1 MRFTQNHK
9 YKHCDAR
16 RLVSLPKPLILWGG
30 FISLSNFKTI
40 HSVVWG
46 KVVTLQSNWHATNK
60 KSHLPKKQQI
70 NKSLYKSLPLE
81 KTVWLSWLLIV
92 DAESICSA
100 ILCPESPAI
109 HQKGNC
115 VWRCAL
121 VCPRHHRITESPSL
135 FSALSALGPESL
147 LTSSTN
153 CFEVNSPQFMNLH
166 KLFLQPRSIQ
176 LIFME
181 PWEIPFLR
189 KKLGKLA
196 FNRWCQN
203 LACGTSTWTMNK
215 RLNLWVGNTFVF
227 CYH

>member
-1 MRFTQNHK
+1 MPQTK
-9 YKHCDAR
+9 I
-16 RLVSLPKPLILWGG
+16 PLTE
-30 FISLSNFKTI
+30 KT
-40 HSVVWG
+40 
-46 KVVTLQSNWHATNK
+46 TNK
-60 KSHLPKKQQI
+60 QI
-70 NKSLYKSLPLE
+70 FIQISPSVK

-115 VWRCAL
+115 VWRYAL

-135 FSALSALGPESL
+135 VSALSALGPESL

-166 KLFLQPRSIQ
+166 KLFLQPKSIQ

-181 PWEIPFLR
+181 PWEILFLR
-189 KKLGKLA
+189 KKLEKLA

-203 LACGTSTWTMNK
+203 LACGTSTWPMNK
-215 RLNLWVGNTFVF
+215 RLNLWVGNTFVWALIYTSNTPLATLRANSHTLF
-227 CYH
+227 TRFLLVLLLDKQSAKWNMFLIYR

>member
-1 MRFTQNHK
+1 MPQTK
-9 YKHCDAR
+9 I
-16 RLVSLPKPLILWGG
+16 PLIE
-30 FISLSNFKTI
+30 KT
-40 HSVVWG
+40 
-46 KVVTLQSNWHATNK
+46 TNK
-60 KSHLPKKQQI
+60 QI
-70 NKSLYKSLPLE
+70 FIQISPSVK

-115 VWRCAL
+115 VWRYAL

-135 FSALSALGPESL
+135 VSALSALGPESL

-181 PWEIPFLR
+181 PWEILFLR
-189 KKLGKLA
+189 KKLEKLA

-215 RLNLWVGNTFVF
+215 RLNLWVGNTFVWALIYTSNTPLATLRANSHTLF
-227 CYH
+227 TRFLLVLLLDKQSAKWNMFLIYR

>member
-1 MRFTQNHK
+1 MPQTK
-9 YKHCDAR
+9 I
-16 RLVSLPKPLILWGG
+16 PLTE
-30 FISLSNFKTI
+30 KT
-40 HSVVWG
+40 
-46 KVVTLQSNWHATNK
+46 TNK
-60 KSHLPKKQQI
+60 QI
-70 NKSLYKSLPLE
+70 FIQISPSVK

-115 VWRCAL
+115 VWRYAL

-135 FSALSALGPESL
+135 VSALSALGPESV

-181 PWEIPFLR
+181 PWEILFLR
-189 KKLGKLA
+189 KKLEKLA

-215 RLNLWVGNTFVF
+215 RLNLWVGNTFVWALIYTSNTPLATLRANSHTLF
-227 CYH
+227 TRFLLVLLLDKQSAKWNMFLIYR

>member
-1 MRFTQNHK
+1 MPQTK
-9 YKHCDAR
+9 I
-16 RLVSLPKPLILWGG
+16 PLTE
-30 FISLSNFKTI
+30 KT
-40 HSVVWG
+40 
-46 KVVTLQSNWHATNK
+46 TNK
-60 KSHLPKKQQI
+60 QI
-70 NKSLYKSLPLE
+70 FIQISPSVK

-115 VWRCAL
+115 VWRYAL

-135 FSALSALGPESL
+135 VSALSALGPESL

-181 PWEIPFLR
+181 PWEILFLR
-189 KKLGKLA
+189 KKLEKLA

-215 RLNLWVGNTFVF
+215 RLNLWVGNTFVWALIYTSNTPLATLRANSQTLF
-227 CYH
+227 TRFLLVLLLDKQSAKWNMFLIYR

>member
-1 MRFTQNHK
+1 MPQTK
-9 YKHCDAR
+9 I
-16 RLVSLPKPLILWGG
+16 PLTE
-30 FISLSNFKTI
+30 KT
-40 HSVVWG
+40 
-46 KVVTLQSNWHATNK
+46 TNK
-60 KSHLPKKQQI
+60 QI
-70 NKSLYKSLPLE
+70 FIQISPSVK

-115 VWRCAL
+115 VWRYAL

-135 FSALSALGPESL
+135 VSALSALGPESL

-166 KLFLQPRSIQ
+166 KLFLQPKSIQ

-181 PWEIPFLR
+181 PWEILFLR
-189 KKLGKLA
+189 KKLEKLA

-215 RLNLWVGNTFVF
+215 RLNLWVGNTFVWALIYTSNTPLATLRANSHTLF
-227 CYH
+227 TRFLLVLLLDKQSAKWNMFLIYG

>member
-1 MRFTQNHK
+1 MPQTK
-9 YKHCDAR
+9 I
-16 RLVSLPKPLILWGG
+16 PLTE
-30 FISLSNFKTI
+30 KT
-40 HSVVWG
+40 
-46 KVVTLQSNWHATNK
+46 TNK
-60 KSHLPKKQQI
+60 QI
-70 NKSLYKSLPLE
+70 FIQISPSVK

-115 VWRCAL
+115 VWRYAL

-135 FSALSALGPESL
+135 VSALSALGPESL

-181 PWEIPFLR
+181 PWEILFLR
-189 KKLGKLA
+189 KKLEKLA

-215 RLNLWVGNTFVF
+215 RLDLWVGNTFVWALIYTSNTPLATLRANSHTLF
-227 CYH
+227 TRFLLVLLLDKQSAKWNMFLIYT

>member
-1 MRFTQNHK
+1 MPQTK
-9 YKHCDAR
+9 I
-16 RLVSLPKPLILWGG
+16 PLTE
-30 FISLSNFKTI
+30 KT
-40 HSVVWG
+40 
-46 KVVTLQSNWHATNK
+46 TNK
-60 KSHLPKKQQI
+60 QI
-70 NKSLYKSLPLE
+70 FIQISPSVK

-115 VWRCAL
+115 VWRYAL

-135 FSALSALGPESL
+135 VSALSALGPESV

-166 KLFLQPRSIQ
+166 KLFLQPKSIQ

-181 PWEIPFLR
+181 PWEILFLR
-189 KKLGKLA
+189 KKLEKLA

-215 RLNLWVGNTFVF
+215 RLNLWVGNTFVWALIYTSNTPLATLRANSHTLF
-227 CYH
+227 TRFLLVLLLDKQSAKWNMFLIYR

>member
-1 MRFTQNHK
+1 MPQTK
-9 YKHCDAR
+9 I
-16 RLVSLPKPLILWGG
+16 PLTE
-30 FISLSNFKTI
+30 KT
-40 HSVVWG
+40 
-46 KVVTLQSNWHATNK
+46 TNK
-60 KSHLPKKQQI
+60 QIFIQISPSVKK
-70 NKSLYKSLPLE
+70 K
-81 KTVWLSWLLIV
+81 KTVCWLLIV

-115 VWRCAL
+115 VWRYAL
-121 VCPRHHRITESPSL
+121 VCPSHHRITESPSL
-135 FSALSALGPESL
+135 FSALNALGPESL

-181 PWEIPFLR
+181 PWEILFLR
-189 KKLGKLA
+189 KKLEKLA

-215 RLNLWVGNTFVF
+215 RLNLWVGNTFVWALIYTSNTPLASLTANSHTLF
-227 CYH
+227 ARFLLVLLLDKQSAKWNMFLIYR

>member
-1 MRFTQNHK
+1 MPQTK
-9 YKHCDAR
+9 I
-16 RLVSLPKPLILWGG
+16 PLTE
-30 FISLSNFKTI
+30 KT
-40 HSVVWG
+40 
-46 KVVTLQSNWHATNK
+46 TNK
-60 KSHLPKKQQI
+60 QI
-70 NKSLYKSLPLE
+70 FIQISPSVK

-109 HQKGNC
+109 RQKGNC
-115 VWRCAL
+115 VWRYAL

-135 FSALSALGPESL
+135 VSALSALGPESL

-153 CFEVNSPQFMNLH
+153 CFEVNSPQFINLH

-181 PWEIPFLR
+181 PWEILFLR
-189 KKLGKLA
+189 KKLEKLA

-215 RLNLWVGNTFVF
+215 RLNLWVGNTFVWALIYTSNTPLATLRANSHTLF
-227 CYH
+227 TRFLLVLLLDKQSAKWNMFLIYR

>member
-1 MRFTQNHK
+1 MPQTK
-9 YKHCDAR
+9 I
-16 RLVSLPKPLILWGG
+16 PLTE
-30 FISLSNFKTI
+30 KT
-40 HSVVWG
+40 
-46 KVVTLQSNWHATNK
+46 TNK
-60 KSHLPKKQQI
+60 QI
-70 NKSLYKSLPLE
+70 FIQISPSVK

-115 VWRCAL
+115 VWRYAL

-135 FSALSALGPESL
+135 VSALSALGPESL

-166 KLFLQPRSIQ
+166 KLFLQPKSIQ

-181 PWEIPFLR
+181 PWEILFLR
-189 KKLGKLA
+189 KKLEKLA

-215 RLNLWVGNTFVF
+215 RLNLWVGNTFVWALIYTSNTPLATLRANSHTLF
-227 CYH
+227 TRFLLVLLLDKQSAKWNMFLIYR

>member
-1 MRFTQNHK
+1 MPQTK
-9 YKHCDAR
+9 I
-16 RLVSLPKPLILWGG
+16 PLTE
-30 FISLSNFKTI
+30 KT
-40 HSVVWG
+40 
-46 KVVTLQSNWHATNK
+46 TNK
-60 KSHLPKKQQI
+60 QI
-70 NKSLYKSLPLE
+70 FIQISPSVK

-115 VWRCAL
+115 VWRYAL

-135 FSALSALGPESL
+135 VSALSALGPESL

-181 PWEIPFLR
+181 PWEILFLR
-189 KKLGKLA
+189 KKLEKLA

-215 RLNLWVGNTFVF
+215 RLNLWVGNTFVWALIYTSNTPLATLRANSHTLF
-227 CYH
+227 TRFLLVLLLDKQSAKWNMFLIR

>member
-1 MRFTQNHK
+1 MPQTK
-9 YKHCDAR
+9 I
-16 RLVSLPKPLILWGG
+16 PLTE
-30 FISLSNFKTI
+30 KT
-40 HSVVWG
+40 
-46 KVVTLQSNWHATNK
+46 TNK
-60 KSHLPKKQQI
+60 QI
-70 NKSLYKSLPLE
+70 FIQISPSVK

-115 VWRCAL
+115 VWRYAL

-135 FSALSALGPESL
+135 VSALSALGPESL

-181 PWEIPFLR
+181 PWEIVFLR
-189 KKLGKLA
+189 KKLEKLA

-215 RLNLWVGNTFVF
+215 RLNLWVGNTFVWALIYTSNTPLATLRANSHTLF
-227 CYH
+227 TRFLLVLLLDKQSAKWNMFLIYR

>member
-1 MRFTQNHK
+1 MPQTK
-9 YKHCDAR
+9 I
-16 RLVSLPKPLILWGG
+16 PLTE
-30 FISLSNFKTI
+30 KT
-40 HSVVWG
+40 
-46 KVVTLQSNWHATNK
+46 TNK
-60 KSHLPKKQQI
+60 QI
-70 NKSLYKSLPLE
+70 FIQISPSVK

-115 VWRCAL
+115 VWRYAL

-135 FSALSALGPESL
+135 VSALSALGPESL

-181 PWEIPFLR
+181 PWEILFLR
-189 KKLGKLA
+189 KKLEKLA

-215 RLNLWVGNTFVF
+215 RLNLWVGNMFVWALIYTSNTPLATLRANSHTLF
-227 CYH
+227 TRFLLVLLLDKQSAKWNMFLIYR

>member
-1 MRFTQNHK
+1 MPQTK
-9 YKHCDAR
+9 I
-16 RLVSLPKPLILWGG
+16 PLTE
-30 FISLSNFKTI
+30 KT
-40 HSVVWG
+40 
-46 KVVTLQSNWHATNK
+46 TNK
-60 KSHLPKKQQI
+60 QI
-70 NKSLYKSLPLE
+70 FIQISPSVK

-115 VWRCAL
+115 EWRYAL

-135 FSALSALGPESL
+135 VSALSALGPESL

-153 CFEVNSPQFMNLH
+153 CFEVNSPEFMNLH

-181 PWEIPFLR
+181 PWEILFLR
-189 KKLGKLA
+189 KKLEKLA

-215 RLNLWVGNTFVF
+215 RLNLWVGNTFVWALIYTSNTPLATLRANSHTLF
-227 CYH
+227 TRFLLVLLLDKQSAKWNMFLIYR

>member
-1 MRFTQNHK
+1 MPQTK
-9 YKHCDAR
+9 I
-16 RLVSLPKPLILWGG
+16 PLTE
-30 FISLSNFKTI
+30 KT
-40 HSVVWG
+40 
-46 KVVTLQSNWHATNK
+46 TNK
-60 KSHLPKKQQI
+60 QI
-70 NKSLYKSLPLE
+70 FIQISPSVK

-115 VWRCAL
+115 VWRYAL

-135 FSALSALGPESL
+135 VSALSALGPESL

-176 LIFME
+176 LILME
-181 PWEIPFLR
+181 PWEILFLR
-189 KKLGKLA
+189 KKLEKLA

-215 RLNLWVGNTFVF
+215 RLNLWVGNTFVWALIYTSNTPLATLRANSHTLF
-227 CYH
+227 TRFLLVLLLDKQSAKWNMFLIYG

>member
-1 MRFTQNHK
+1 MPQTK
-9 YKHCDAR
+9 I
-16 RLVSLPKPLILWGG
+16 PLTE
-30 FISLSNFKTI
+30 KT
-40 HSVVWG
+40 
-46 KVVTLQSNWHATNK
+46 TNK
-60 KSHLPKKQQI
+60 QI
-70 NKSLYKSLPLE
+70 FIQISPSVK

-115 VWRCAL
+115 VWRYAL

-135 FSALSALGPESL
+135 VSALSALGPESL

-181 PWEIPFLR
+181 PWEILFLR
-189 KKLGKLA
+189 KKLEKLA

-215 RLNLWVGNTFVF
+215 RLNLWVGNTFVWALIYTSNTPLATLRANSHTLF
-227 CYH
+227 TRFLLVLLLDKQSAKWNMFLIYR

>member
-1 MRFTQNHK
+1 MPQTK
-9 YKHCDAR
+9 
-16 RLVSLPKPLILWGG
+16 
-30 FISLSNFKTI
+30 ISLTEKT
-40 HSVVWG
+40 
-46 KVVTLQSNWHATNK
+46 TNK
-60 KSHLPKKQQI
+60 QI
-70 NKSLYKSLPLE
+70 FIQISPSVK

-115 VWRCAL
+115 VWRYAL

-135 FSALSALGPESL
+135 VSALSALGPESL

-181 PWEIPFLR
+181 PWEILFLR
-189 KKLGKLA
+189 KKLEKLA

-215 RLNLWVGNTFVF
+215 RLNLWVGNTFVWALIYTSNTPLATLRANSHTLF
-227 CYH
+227 TRFLLVLLLDKQSAKWNMFLIYR

>member
-1 MRFTQNHK
+1 MPQTK
-9 YKHCDAR
+9 I
-16 RLVSLPKPLILWGG
+16 PLTE
-30 FISLSNFKTI
+30 KT
-40 HSVVWG
+40 
-46 KVVTLQSNWHATNK
+46 TNK
-60 KSHLPKKQQI
+60 QI
-70 NKSLYKSLPLE
+70 FIQISPSVK

-115 VWRCAL
+115 VWRYAL

-135 FSALSALGPESL
+135 VSALSALGPESL

-181 PWEIPFLR
+181 PWEILFLR
-189 KKLGKLA
+189 KKLEKLA

-215 RLNLWVGNTFVF
+215 RLDLWVGNTFVWALIYTSNTPLATLRANSHTLF
-227 CYH
+227 TRFLLVLLLDKQSAKWNMFLIYR

>member
-1 MRFTQNHK
+1 MPQTK
-9 YKHCDAR
+9 I
-16 RLVSLPKPLILWGG
+16 PLTE
-30 FISLSNFKTI
+30 KT
-40 HSVVWG
+40 
-46 KVVTLQSNWHATNK
+46 TNK
-60 KSHLPKKQQI
+60 QI
-70 NKSLYKSLPLE
+70 FIQISPSVK

-115 VWRCAL
+115 VWRYAL

-135 FSALSALGPESL
+135 ISALSALGPESL

-181 PWEIPFLR
+181 PWEILFLR
-189 KKLGKLA
+189 KKLEKLA

-215 RLNLWVGNTFVF
+215 RLNLWVGNTFVWALIYTSNTPLATLRANSHTLF
-227 CYH
+227 TRFLLVLLLDKQSAKWNMFLIYR

>member
-1 MRFTQNHK
+1 MPQTK
-9 YKHCDAR
+9 I
-16 RLVSLPKPLILWGG
+16 PLTE
-30 FISLSNFKTI
+30 KT
-40 HSVVWG
+40 
-46 KVVTLQSNWHATNK
+46 TNK
-60 KSHLPKKQQI
+60 QI
-70 NKSLYKSLPLE
+70 FIQISPSVK

-115 VWRCAL
+115 VWRYVL

-135 FSALSALGPESL
+135 VSALSALGPESL

-181 PWEIPFLR
+181 PWEILFLR
-189 KKLGKLA
+189 KKLEKLA

-215 RLNLWVGNTFVF
+215 RLNLWVGNTFVWALIYTSNTPLATLRANSHTLF
-227 CYH
+227 TRFLLVLLLDKQSAKWNMFLIYR